1 MIFIDSAN
9 FSSFFFFSFLE
20 KQGKH
25 LDNRLGRLVFT
36 LRDIKNRSICRKES
50 IKSWRIFR
58 FTDISLI
65 TSLFFSGVWKHIC
78 INVQFLWRQVAM
90 ATTFIPVD
98 PLHYTSQQREG
109 SRFPVGFIF
118 PFLVT
123 YIHVTGILREDIVMR
138 TTKQTFGCYPY
149 CSSTAFNRYF
159 VRESHF
165 SQWYYHRYF
174 PSNKPVTRRP
184 CRRC

>member
-1 MIFIDSAN
+1 MNMMIFIDSAN

-109 SRFPVGFIF
+109 SRFPVGFVYFSVPRHIDTRNWDF
-118 PFLVT
+118 T
-123 YIHVTGILREDIVMR
+123 RGYCYANDKADIWLLSLLFV
-138 TTKQTFGCYPY
+138 
-149 CSSTAFNRYF
+149 NR
-159 VRESHF
+159 V
-165 SQWYYHRYF
+165 
-174 PSNKPVTRRP
+174 
-184 CRRC
+184 